1 MQYLTALLE
10 NNLLIDARL
19 IISTGYESDQ
29 FDEQVI
35 EKFLMLLKKVDGI
48 FALSNPIA
56 AVALVKLK
64 KTWSKN
70 IRRN

>member
-1 MQYLTALLE
+1 VQYLTALLE